1 MMGASTALLA
11 AVLASGTPL
20 LPVSAGNAL
29 TLPAQRHVV
38 RIDMGSNRAPVW
50 LLAVQQGGADGR
62 ALSLYRSDDG
72 TQSFRLIGPIQ
83 PDKSHHDRA
92 ELLAV
97 GRDVAIVYSYE
108 SSTLGPSRRHDVYF
122 QWWRYHSSSDT
133 WRPDPVV
140 HVFDAPD
147 DRIGYSRAL
156 IARDSQGRLWIQ
168 AFRLER
174 DGRSTAVIAVSTNG
188 GTSFQRQPDLDSV
201 RRRGGGRLLSVGNKL
216 VFVYGMHDGY
226 EPARMRIR
234 HASDPLNTW
243 GSVRTAFPEGIY
255 HGAALSA
262 VEDGQGGMH
271 FVYKDESMRVNYRRF
286 DGSAFGPRML
296 VEDMTDWA
304 TQPAITRVGSSLY
317 IFYNRSRELNK
328 RYELRVRVLKNGT
341 LSAPV
346 VVDSRSTFKG
356 YLNAVDVLPSGSREV
371 PCFFGDARDADS
383 RGSVYR
389 VVVSTGTSSS
399 ETPPSD
405 SPPPGA
411 RLFGDDFSRRVT
423 RGLGSPWTVEGLWYV
438 DGTRAVSDLDGQ
450 DLALA
455 PSSRCGDCQVEVRL
469 QHFSEA
475 EAGVALRAQ
484 GSARYTLVSMANGRI
499 QVRREAS
506 GRVTVLGETRSGLS
520 SAQEPMTLTLSAR
533 GSGPVELTASVD
545 GQVRLSVVDSSNS
558 AIREPGL
565 AGLITPI
572 AGVWFDD
579 FQVRV
584 LGAARSVEEASGSE
598 GQPSP

>member
-1 MMGASTALLA
+1 MIGASTALLA

-50 LLAVQQGGADGR
+50 LLAVQQGGTDGR
-62 ALSLYRSDDG
+62 GLSLYRSDNG
-72 TQSFRLIGPIQ
+72 AQSFRMIAPIQ
-83 PDKSHHDRA
+83 PDTSHHDRA

-97 GRDVAIVYSYE
+97 GRDVAMVYSYE
-108 SSTLGPSRRHDVYF
+108 SASLRPSRRHDVYF

-133 WRPDPVV
+133 WKPEPAVR
-140 HVFDAPD
+140 VFDSPD

-174 DGRSTAVIAVSTNG
+174 DGRSTAVISVSTNG

-271 FVYKDESMRVNYRRF
+271 FVYKDEHMRLNYRRF
-286 DGSAFGPRML
+286 DGSAFGPRVL

-328 RYELRVRVLKNGT
+328 RYELRVRVLKSGT

-346 VVDSRSTFKG
+346 VLDSRSTFKG

-371 PCFFGDARDADS
+371 PCFFGDARDANS

-389 VVVSTGTSSS
+389 VGLSISGSSS
-399 ETPPSD
+399 EPPPSTPPAT
-405 SPPPGA
+405 GA
-411 RLFGDDFSRRVT
+411 RIFGDEFSRRVS
-423 RGLGSPWTVEGLWYV
+423 RGLGGSWSVDGLWYV

-455 PSSRCGDCQVEVRL
+455 SGSRCGDCRVEVRL

-475 EAGVALRAQ
+475 EAGIAVRAQ

-506 GRVTVLGETRSGLS
+506 GRVTVLGEARSGLS
-520 SAQEPMTLTLSAR
+520 SAQDPMTLTLSVR
-533 GSGPVELTASVD
+533 GSGPVELIASVD
-545 GQVRLSVVDSSNS
+545 GQVRLSVVDTSNS

-579 FQVRV
+579 FQVRT
-584 LGAARSVEEASGSE
+584 LGASRLLGEALDPGE
-598 GQPSP
+598 QPSF